1 MVQRNV
7 LTTTVRRAC
16 GAWGLKEMEN
26 KQELGGKEQRKVLLR
41 LLSYTKPHIK
51 KILLAFALLLI
62 TTVVDIL
69 GPILVKIFIDDYLTP
84 RNLIFKPLVLLAAAY
99 LGLQITNMIV
109 SYLQLLKFQE
119 IALKIIQQLRIDVF
133 SKVHSLGL
141 KYFDKTP
148 AGSIVSRVTNDTEA
162 IKDMFVTV
170 IATFIQ
176 SFFLLTGIFIAMF
189 ILNVKLAIFCTFI
202 LPIIFFIMSAYRK
215 YSSRFYQDMRERLS
229 QLNAK
234 LSESL
239 QGMAIIQVFRQ
250 EKRLRKEFSTINEQH
265 YQAGMKNIKV
275 DGLLLR
281 PAVDLVYIGALIIV
295 LSFFGIS
302 SFESPVEIGVLY
314 AFINYLDRFFEP
326 VNNMMMR
333 LSLYQQAI
341 VAGSRVF
348 KLLDEEELAPQQQES
363 GIAVTSGKIEVKNL
377 SFSYDGK
384 RDVLKNISFTAE
396 PGQTVALVGH
406 TGSGK
411 SSIINLLMRFYEF
424 NRGEI
429 LIDGHSIKNFD
440 KDDIRH
446 KMGLV
451 LQDPFLFFGTVSDNI
466 RLYNSEISDDQ
477 VEEAAK
483 FVQAHTFIEKLED
496 KYEHKVVE
504 RGATLSSGQRQLIAF
519 ARTIAADP
527 KILVLDEATANIDT
541 ETEEAIQTALE
552 RMRKGRTTI
561 AIAHRLSTIQDA
573 DLILVM
579 HQGEI
584 IERGTHQE
592 LLSQRGL
599 YHKMFLL
606 QNGTIEKVE
615 NMI

>member
-1 MVQRNV
+1 MEVIKMDEKIQLTEREQRNI
-7 LTTTVRRAC
+7 LF
-16 GAWGLKEMEN
+16 
-26 KQELGGKEQRKVLLR
+26 R
-41 LLSYTKPHIK
+41 LLSYTKPHK
-51 KILLAFALLLI
+51 KTIVTAFIFLLL
-62 TTVVDIL
+62 TTIGDIVL
-69 GPILVKIFIDDYLTP
+69 PIIVKIFIDDYLTP
-84 RNLIFKPLVLLAAAY
+84 GKLEFQPLLILGSTYMSIQIIKAILMFFQLV
-99 LGLQITNMIV
+99 
-109 SYLQLLKFQE
+109 KFQE
-119 IALKIIQQLRIDVF
+119 LALKIIQQLRIDVF
-133 SKVHSLGL
+133 SKVQSLGL

-176 SFFLLTGIFIAMF
+176 GGFLLLGIFIAMF
-189 ILNVKLAIFCTFI
+189 ILDIRLGLLCVVI
-202 LPIIFFIMSAYRK
+202 LPLLLFVMNLYRK
-215 YSSRFYQDMRERLS
+215 LSSRFYLDMRERLS

-239 QGMAIIQVFRQ
+239 SGMGIIQVFRQ
-250 EKRLRKEFSTINEQH
+250 EKRLRAEFGAINDQH
-265 YQAGMKNIKV
+265 YQAGMKNIKI

-281 PAVDLVYIGALIIV
+281 PAIDLIYILGLIIV
-295 LSFFGIS
+295 LSYFGIT
-302 SFESPVEIGVLY
+302 SFNHVVEIGVLY

-326 VNNMMMR
+326 VNQMMMR

-348 KLLDEEELAPQQQES
+348 KLLDEEELAPIQKEERTNS
-363 GIAVTSGKIEVKNL
+363 IEKGMIEFKNL

-384 RDVLKNISFTAE
+384 RDVLKSISFMAN
-396 PGQTVALVGH
+396 PGETVALVGH

-411 SSIINLLMRFYEF
+411 SSIINLLMRFYEYE
-424 NRGEI
+424 RGDI
-429 LIDGHSIKNFD
+429 LIDGQSIRNFT
-440 KDDIRH
+440 KTELRE

-451 LQDPFLFFGTVSDNI
+451 LQDPFLFYGTVKENI
-466 RLYNSEISDDQ
+466 RLHSNDMTDEQ

-496 KYEHKVVE
+496 GFEHKVVE
-504 RGATLSSGQRQLIAF
+504 RGTTFSSGQRQLIAF
-519 ARTIAADP
+519 ARTIAANP

-541 ETEEAIQTALE
+541 ETEEAIQTALAK
-552 RMRKGRTTI
+552 MRKGRTTI

-573 DLILVM
+573 DLILVL

-584 IERGTHQE
+584 VERGTHQE
-592 LLSQRGL
+592 LLAQGGL

-606 QNGTIEKVE
+606 QNGAVE
-615 NMI
+615 RLEDVVN

>member
-1 MVQRNV
+1 MEGIKMDEKIQLTEREQRNI
-7 LTTTVRRAC
+7 LF
-16 GAWGLKEMEN
+16 
-26 KQELGGKEQRKVLLR
+26 R
-41 LLSYTKPHIK
+41 LLSYTKPHK
-51 KILLAFALLLI
+51 KTIVTAFIFLLL
-62 TTVVDIL
+62 TTIGDIVL
-69 GPILVKIFIDDYLTP
+69 PIIVKIFIDDYLTP
-84 RNLIFKPLVLLAAAY
+84 GKLEFQPLLILGSTYMSIQIIKAILMFFQLV
-99 LGLQITNMIV
+99 
-109 SYLQLLKFQE
+109 KFQE
-119 IALKIIQQLRIDVF
+119 LALKIIQQLRIDVF
-133 SKVHSLGL
+133 SKVQSLGL

-176 SFFLLTGIFIAMF
+176 GGFLLLGIFIAMF
-189 ILNVKLAIFCTFI
+189 ILDIRLGLLCVVI
-202 LPIIFFIMSAYRK
+202 LPLLLFVMNLYRK
-215 YSSRFYQDMRERLS
+215 LSSRFYLDMRERLS

-239 QGMAIIQVFRQ
+239 SGMGIIQVFRQ
-250 EKRLRKEFSTINEQH
+250 EKRLRAEFGAINDQH
-265 YQAGMKNIKV
+265 YQAGMKNIKI

-281 PAVDLVYIGALIIV
+281 PAIDLIYILGLIIV
-295 LSFFGIS
+295 LSYFGIT
-302 SFESPVEIGVLY
+302 SFNHVVEIGVLY

-326 VNNMMMR
+326 VNQMMMR

-348 KLLDEEELAPQQQES
+348 KLLDEEELAPIQKEERTIS
-363 GIAVTSGKIEVKNL
+363 IEKGMIEFKNL

-384 RDVLKNISFTAE
+384 RDVLKSISFMAN
-396 PGQTVALVGH
+396 PGETVALVGH

-411 SSIINLLMRFYEF
+411 SSIINLLMRFYEYE
-424 NRGEI
+424 RGDI
-429 LIDGHSIKNFD
+429 LIDGQSIRNFT
-440 KDDIRH
+440 KTELRE

-451 LQDPFLFFGTVSDNI
+451 LQDPFLFYGTVKENI
-466 RLYNSEISDDQ
+466 RLHSNDMTDEQ

-496 KYEHKVVE
+496 GFEHKVVE
-504 RGATLSSGQRQLIAF
+504 RGTTFSSGQRQLIAF
-519 ARTIAADP
+519 ARTIAANP

-541 ETEEAIQTALE
+541 ETEEAIQTALAK
-552 RMRKGRTTI
+552 MRKGRTTI

-573 DLILVM
+573 DLILVL

-584 IERGTHQE
+584 VERGTHQE
-592 LLSQRGL
+592 LLAQGGL

-606 QNGTIEKVE
+606 QNGAVE
-615 NMI
+615 RLEDVVN